1 MFGIKRRKQSRQ
13 ADNRMK
19 ESGSAAVLQLKCA
32 VTVMPS
38 GDAKDGSA
46 EYKDKGVVT
55 VTDDDRL
62 LLQTKR
68 KAMDF
73 ELKDVRLY
81 SKENAKDVRLRLPSA
96 RCQLLFHNLRD
107 KDAFCAVFQKK
118 LPKEQEE
125 PEESSGNILLLEHH
139 VNGMANGVPRHIMIQ
154 AYYDAQNEQIVYDDG
169 DSQETFPVPP
179 HVKKN
184 RNSLIAYLK
193 TQETSIPYFLLTSV

>member
-1 MFGIKRRKQSRQ
+1 
-13 ADNRMK
+13 MK

-32 VTVMPS
+32 VAVMPS

-68 KAMDF
+68 EAMDF

-107 KDAFCAVFQKK
+107 KDAFCAVFQKSCQRNRK
-118 LPKEQEE
+118 
-125 PEESSGNILLLEHH
+125 S
-139 VNGMANGVPRHIMIQ
+139 PRKAPAIFCCW
-154 AYYDAQNEQIVYDDG
+154 
-169 DSQETFPVPP
+169 ST
-179 HVKKN
+179 
-184 RNSLIAYLK
+184 
-193 TQETSIPYFLLTSV
+193 T